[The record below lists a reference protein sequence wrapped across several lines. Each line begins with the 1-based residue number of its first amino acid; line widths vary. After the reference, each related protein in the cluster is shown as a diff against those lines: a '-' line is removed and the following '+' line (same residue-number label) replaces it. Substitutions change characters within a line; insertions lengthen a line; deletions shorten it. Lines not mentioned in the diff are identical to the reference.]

1 MIVSYNAHSLLSKP
15 NSLLLKKGLLISWL
29 LLLFSGIFLVFWY
42 NEWIYSL
49 PTPVPGNYKEV
60 PLGTTIGL
68 PQNIHP
74 ADGKPVFIHFFN
86 PHCPCSRFN
95 MPEFKSLVKEYG
107 DKMNFVVIVMTD
119 EQDYTIEKIQNKL
132 NVVIPVSFDRS
143 LATSCGVYS
152 TPQAVIINPDGKL
165 YYRGNYNKSRY
176 CTDRK
181 SNFARMAIDSV
192 LAGMHR
198 PVFGLAAVKAYGCQM
213 PGCNK

>member
-1 MIVSYNAHSLLSKP
+1 
-15 NSLLLKKGLLISWL
+15 LKKWLLISWL

-49 PTPVPGNYKEV
+49 PTPVPGNYKDV
-60 PLGTTIGL
+60 SLGTNIRL

-74 ADGKPVFIHFFN
+74 ADDKPVFIHFFN
-86 PHCPCSRFN
+86 PDCPCSRFN
-95 MPEFKSLVKEYG
+95 IPEFKSLVEEYG
-107 DKMNFVVIVMTD
+107 DKMNFAVIVMTD
-119 EQDYTIEKIQNKL
+119 EQNYTIEKIQNKL
-132 NVVIPVSFDRS
+132 KIVTPVSFDRS
-143 LATSCGVYS
+143 LAASCGVYS
-152 TPQAVIINPDGKL
+152 TPQAVIIDPDGKL

-176 CTDRK
+176 CTDRQ

-198 PVFGLAAVKAYGCQM
+198 PVFSLAAVKAYGCQM